1 MPEMMMGR
9 HAAGLLAKQGI
20 IPVVVS
26 PNPRDPTQ
34 SVRCPGPMLDSNR
47 YPYKVGT
54 RFPASTIYSRYRLK
68 KGKVQRA
75 WNQDIWAANACVF
88 LFLRNSWW
96 MFRLFPASRHWES
109 VKGLETN
116 LVLVLSFMALG
127 GVPVVNGFVSPSAN
141 SNCYGCNGW

>member
-68 KGKVQRA
+68 KGKVQRCLEPGHLGS
-75 WNQDIWAANACVF
+75 QCLCF
-88 LFLRNSWW
+88 SLPEEL
-96 MFRLFPASRHWES
+96 S
-109 VKGLETN
+109 VDVPIISGL
-116 LVLVLSFMALG
+116 SPLG
-127 GVPVVNGFVSPSAN
+127 E
-141 SNCYGCNGW
+141 C

>member
-1 MPEMMMGR
+1 
-9 HAAGLLAKQGI
+9 
-20 IPVVVS
+20 
-26 PNPRDPTQ
+26 
-34 SVRCPGPMLDSNR
+34 MLDSNR

-68 KGKVQRA
+68 KGKFNDA

-88 LFLRNSWW
+88 VFLRRMVSRW

-109 VKGLETN
+109 VKGLGKPTSSWFY
-116 LVLVLSFMALG
+116 LLWLW

-141 SNCYGCNGW
+141 SKAAGCNGW